1 MKAEAI
7 KIKCNVNSIIT
18 KTVVSSHLFNLFNLN
33 YTKITLNFNHIL
45 PSKEGKF
52 KNVNIILIVNKE
64 LYKYFTFQSIKVNHM
79 VLFYYMIPCIM
90 LTL

>member
-18 KTVVSSHLFNLFNLN
+18 KTVVSSHLFNLN

-52 KNVNIILIVNKE
+52 KNVNI
-64 LYKYFTFQSIKVNHM
+64 LYYINRK
-79 VLFYYMIPCIM
+79 
-90 LTL
+90 

>member
-18 KTVVSSHLFNLFNLN
+18 KTVVSSHLFNLN
-33 YTKITLNFNHIL
+33 YTKITLHFNHIL

-52 KNVNIILIVNKE
+52 KNVNI
-64 LYKYFTFQSIKVNHM
+64 LY
-79 VLFYYMIPCIM
+79 
-90 LTL
+90 